1 MQCMKCG
8 QDMEEAL
15 VNHQMECRNQLF
27 CFEEVPALQ
36 CGGCGHVFLSEE
48 TIEVLIS
55 RVHQLAAKATIS
67 YHRLR
72 WPKAAP
78 AGEQQHP
85 ELVAQLMETINKSV
99 RKV

>member
-1 MQCMKCG
+1 MQCVKCG
-8 QDMEEAL
+8 QEMHEAL

-36 CGGCGHVFLSEE
+36 CAACGHVFLSEE

-72 WPKAAP
+72 WPKAAG
-78 AGEQQHP
+78 GEQQHP

-99 RKV
+99 RKS